1 MCSRVSRVG
10 IEPTTLG
17 LKGRVGLSHVVAAV
31 RKLSQRLDILAAMIP
46 RVIKVWQVFVSRL
59 LLPC

>member
-1 MCSRVSRVG
+1 VG

-17 LKGRVGLSHVVAAV
+17 LKGRVGLSHGVARI
-31 RKLSQRLDILAAMIP
+31 RKLSQRLDISGRTIP
-46 RVIKVWQVFVSRL
+46 RGITIWQVFRSRL